1 MATLVTITGKDP
13 ELCTKALQAAFGD
26 ADRAFSYLTEG
37 IPQQPAGPGAGAYGG
52 MEEEGSYEGEGAAGD
67 QPGLATMMEMANNP
81 NFPQLRARILQN
93 PAFYQEFMTML

>member
-1 MATLVTITGKDP
+1 VATLVTITGKDP

-26 ADRAFSYLTEG
+26 PDRAFSYLTEG
-37 IPQQPAGPGAGAYGG
+37 IPQQMAGAGAGG
-52 MEEEGSYEGEGAAGD
+52 AYYPEDEGSYEAEPANMDQAGVAA
-67 QPGLATMMEMANNP
+67 MMEMANNP